1 MVSYP
6 ALTKRYELSKS
17 LMTIICNIY
26 CFLIE
31 ALFCQQLAYPDQTFS
46 FNASISCARGRQS
59 ISTLDGNCMLKVNE
73 AFTKV
78 LKNATH
84 ANDDNVTFR
93 WLYLAA
99 KVKSTDE
106 VCMRTAAQV
115 RGYALK

>member
-1 MVSYP
+1 MKHYSANNLHIQIKLFLSMP
-6 ALTKRYELSKS
+6 AS
-17 LMTIICNIY
+17 
-26 CFLIE
+26 
-31 ALFCQQLAYPDQTFS
+31 P
-46 FNASISCARGRQS
+46 ARAVQS

-84 ANDDNVTFR
+84 ANDDNATFR

-106 VCMRTAAQV
+106 VCAR
-115 RGYALK
+115 RHK

>member
-1 MVSYP
+1 MKHYSANNLHIQIKLFLSMP
-6 ALTKRYELSKS
+6 AS
-17 LMTIICNIY
+17 
-26 CFLIE
+26 
-31 ALFCQQLAYPDQTFS
+31 P
-46 FNASISCARGRQS
+46 ARAVQS

-84 ANDDNVTFR
+84 ANDDNATFR